1 MFWLSITENSLRF
14 YCSIESIWGRST
26 PNELSKSLKPSHS
39 KTDTKRFY
47 YILLR
52 QFLLRWLWDF
62 WNKFTKLR
70 MILLHRSPQII
81 KVKKSFFTRS
91 SFLTVWLHSFL
102 FFIWSAST
110 FFFYQIISLHRI
122 VTVSSIL
129 FYPWGPEKTSKGVL
143 GKRKCLTFIQL
154 NRTFVPLALIFF
166 FLFLQ
171 VRSELLSFVP

>member
-102 FFIWSAST
+102 FFYLVC
-110 FFFYQIISLHRI
+110 FH
-122 VTVSSIL
+122 
-129 FYPWGPEKTSKGVL
+129 
-143 GKRKCLTFIQL
+143 
-154 NRTFVPLALIFF
+154 FF
-166 FLFLQ
+166 FLPNHFLAQ
-171 VRSELLSFVP
+171 DCNSKLHSVLPLRPWKNFKRCVGKKKMFNFHSA